1 MRRIGGVAVIAAGI
15 AFACLVAGVGR
26 AASCAS
32 GSAPVACLGGSVG
45 SMGDLLRF
53 AAVMVAALGGLLL
66 ATVVWQ
72 LRHHRQ
78 LVSVLNE
85 TASRVWLADHEVALV
100 PGLHTP
106 CVAGFARP
114 QIYCPA
120 DLAERLEPGE
130 LRAVLLHERHH
141 QLTYAPA
148 RLVVLAA
155 IASAFGHVEFGRR
168 WLERQRAAI
177 EIAADD
183 HALRYGVGR
192 PELARALLAVGPA
205 RAETSL
211 ASYASASELRIR
223 HLLGDASP
231 HHRGAGSLAPF
242 ILPVIAFG
250 ACVVWGLVA

>member
-1 MRRIGGVAVIAAGI
+1 MRRISSAAIVAAGI

-26 AASCAS
+26 ATSCTS
-32 GSAPVACLGGSVG
+32 GMAPVACLGGSVG
-45 SMGDLLRF
+45 STGDLLGF
-53 AAVMVAALGGLLL
+53 AAVMFAALGGLLL

-78 LVSVLNE
+78 LVNVLDQ
-85 TASRVWLADHEVALV
+85 TASRVWLADHEVGLV
-100 PGLHTP
+100 PGLDTP

-141 QLTYAPA
+141 QLTHAPA
-148 RLVVLAA
+148 RLIVLAA
-155 IASAFGHVEFGRR
+155 IASTFGHVEFGRR

-183 HALRYGVGR
+183 HALRSGVGR
-192 PELARALLAVGPA
+192 PELARALLAVGTA

-231 HHRGAGSLAPF
+231 HHRGAGSIAPC

-250 ACVVWGLVA
+250 ACIVWGLVA